1 MPEERD
7 PKQEDEQAGG
17 NEAEETDSP
26 KFDEALEK
34 AEPFQK
40 DAPGGGTHEEEAG
53 RPAWGDKQ
61 GDLTGQEGK
70 QSQQGG
76 APA

>member
-1 MPEERD
+1 MPDERD
-7 PKQEDEQAGG
+7 PKQEDLKAGG
-17 NEAEETDSP
+17 SKDASDSP
-26 KFDEALEK
+26 KLDETLEK
-34 AEPFQK
+34 AESFKK

-53 RPAWGDKQ
+53 RPALGEEQ

-70 QSQQGG
+70 QSQHGG